1 VKQFLLIKNMLLL
14 LQWPPLPHQGGEV
27 VVQDYPV
34 VEGPLPAA
42 GDICVVCLADEG
54 ESSTSFIHVCMNTNL
69 ARWPIVGPQNSNL
82 APEWYQAT
90 SKICGPESGH
100 VAR

>member
-1 VKQFLLIKNMLLL
+1 MTTA
-14 LQWPPLPHQGGEV
+14 PRQGGEV

-54 ESSTSFIHVCMNTNL
+54 ESSTSFIHVCM
-69 ARWPIVGPQNSNL
+69 
-82 APEWYQAT
+82 
-90 SKICGPESGH
+90 
-100 VAR
+100 